1 MNFISAFP
9 QDSKDPA
16 TVCGMPSMC
25 HALWEALSLSSLPH
39 LLYAAI
45 WHVFPNISCSFS
57 SRNMVSLYSL
67 TPLLMD
73 GDLWLVLAKEVRAR
87 VTCTTS
93 GGEHLIV
100 TEKPY
105 WTHRSLWRGLPK
117 WLGGRLPCQPGFLKD
132 MKSKAPLLPP
142 DGHVMWS
149 RSTFLLS
156 RMWRI
161 GDYLLLQHNLT
172 HSDWEMSYDGP
183 ILQMRYFIFREVT
196 FPETHSWQVGH
207 SPRQCCF

>member
-1 MNFISAFP
+1 MNLISAFP

-25 HALWEALSLSSLPH
+25 HALWEAPSLSSLPH

-73 GDLWLVLAKEVRAR
+73 GDLWLVLAKKLWAR

-105 WTHRSLWRGLPK
+105 WTHVPSGMASPNGWEVGCPVNLGSWRTWKAWRTWKPRCLLTGMLCDQQIPFCCPGCGE
-117 WLGGRLPCQPGFLKD
+117 LGTICYY
-132 MKSKAPLLPP
+132 SI
-142 DGHVMWS
+142 
-149 RSTFLLS
+149 T
-156 RMWRI
+156 
-161 GDYLLLQHNLT
+161 
-172 HSDWEMSYDGP
+172 
-183 ILQMRYFIFREVT
+183 
-196 FPETHSWQVGH
+196 
-207 SPRQCCF
+207 